1 MELSTPHRPLGIS
14 IIAILAVVNGFLG
27 LCAPL
32 VLVAGGG
39 VATLFTGPV
48 GLVAVCGGLL
58 LLVGPLLWFA
68 VGFGAWNLRPW
79 AWWLGLIATGI
90 TVLSVIAN
98 ILSGVGIF
106 QAVASAPLSII
117 IFFYLLLPNVRQAF
131 RIGSA

>member
-1 MELSTPHRPLGIS
+1 MQIGTPNRPLGIT
-14 IIAILAVVNGFLG
+14 IIAILAVINGFLG
-27 LCAPL
+27 LCGPL
-32 VLVAGGG
+32 ILVVGGG

-48 GLVAVCGGLL
+48 GLVAACGGLL

-68 VGFGAWNLRPW
+68 VGFGAWNLQPW
-79 AWWLGLIATGI
+79 AWWLGMIATGL
-90 TVLSVIAN
+90 TVLGVIAN

-117 IFFYLLLPNVRQAF
+117 IFVYLLLPHIRQAF

>member
-1 MELSTPHRPLGIS
+1 MQIGTPNRPLGIT
-14 IIAILAVVNGFLG
+14 IIAILAVINGFLG
-27 LCAPL
+27 LCGPL
-32 VLVAGGG
+32 ILVVGGG

-48 GLVAVCGGLL
+48 GLVAACGGLL

-79 AWWLGLIATGI
+79 AWWLGMIATGL
-90 TVLSVIAN
+90 TVLGVIAN

-117 IFFYLLLPNVRQAF
+117 IFVYLLLPHIRQAF